1 MNTAPRKTKLRHLTD
16 SVSSPRTRRSLWRR
30 VTKSLYFRVSIF
42 LCGIAFVLTVIWLV
56 VDRTPSVVRRMSSE
70 TQNLKG
76 RTTET
81 TSTGKILKTEP
92 VQTLTSAQ
100 TLALIKQTNP
110 GYQGNPVPIQMQ
122 TFSYTMSDTNGT
134 TTPIYGRV
142 YMPVDT
148 HSASLP
154 VFAFAPGTTGMDD
167 QCAAS
172 LEKPAQRN
180 WANYPS
186 HLAAYAAQGYATVTT
201 DYEGMRDPAR
211 LHHYMVGE
219 LEGRALLDSVRALQ
233 GLSISKGKVDTA
245 EVYLSGYS
253 QGGHAALWADRVA
266 SKYTP
271 ELTIKGVVGFGPLTD
286 VTRTVSD
293 ITSGANLIWFAPY
306 VLKSYADWY
315 GDTYDTARYLVEPFA
330 TNMSSDIAK
339 NCIDS
344 NIKHWGDRDSAKVL
358 TPQFIDALKTNTLG
372 SFSPDLYSRLQA
384 NSALG
389 YTSPSLKLLNQGKL
403 DNVILPSQ
411 TELARKSLCQD
422 GNKVTAKVY
431 PTATHYNTMVTSY
444 QDTITWMKSVR
455 DGRTVPNTCSGT

>member
-1 MNTAPRKTKLRHLTD
+1 MRGAQRRTSLRHMNEPARLH
-16 SVSSPRTRRSLWRR
+16 RSRSAWWKQ
-30 VTKSLYFRVSIF
+30 VTASKSFRVVIF
-42 LCGIAFVLTVIWLV
+42 LCGLVIVLGGIWFVI
-56 VDRTPSVVRRMSSE
+56 DRTPEIVRRMSSD

-76 RTTET
+76 RTTDT
-81 TSTGKILKTEP
+81 TSTGKIITTET

-100 TLALIKQTNP
+100 TLALIKQTDP
-110 GYQGNPVPIQMQ
+110 GYQGTPPPIQMQ
-122 TFSYTMSDTNGT
+122 TFSYTMSDTQGKT
-134 TTPIYGRV
+134 ATVFGRV
-142 YMPVDT
+142 F
-148 HSASLP
+148 LP
-154 VFAFAPGTTGMDD
+154 ADGRSSNLPIFAFAPGTTGIDD

-186 HLAAYAAQGYATVTT
+186 LMAAYAAQGYATVTT
-201 DYEGMRDPAR
+201 DYEGMRDATR

-253 QGGHAALWADRVA
+253 QGGHAALWADRIA

-271 ELTIKGVVGFGPLTD
+271 ELTVKGVIGFGPLTD

-293 ITSGANLIWFAPY
+293 ISVGANLIWFAPY
-306 VLKSYADWY
+306 VLRSYADWY
-315 GDTYDTARYLVEPFA
+315 GDTYDIPRYLVEPFA
-330 TNMSSDIAK
+330 TNLNSDIAR

-344 NIKHWGDRDSAKVL
+344 NIKHWGDKDSKKVL
-358 TPQFIDALKTNTLG
+358 TPQFLDALKTNTLA
-372 SFSPDLYSRLQA
+372 SFSPDLYKRLQA

-389 YTSPSLKLLNQGKL
+389 YNTASNKLLNQGKF
-403 DNVILPSQ
+403 DNVILPAQ
-411 TELARKSLCQD
+411 TEQARKSLCKD

-431 PTATHYNTMVTSY
+431 PTATHYNTMVSSF
-444 QDTITWMKSVR
+444 QDTLTWMKSLR
-455 DGRTVPNTCSGT
+455 DGRTVPNNCSS